1 MYRLIKLLLFI
12 YIFFYTALNVDAQQ
26 IIYIKNEYELYKLN
40 YNKVFILD
48 DMPNYPSSIRE
59 VLQLEDKFRPL
70 TLPCYPSMSKGQV
83 WLRFTIQ
90 NDNPTPAYMVFS
102 PTIPDSIA
110 LYAMQPDGH
119 YLFSQTGAMLPFRE
133 RGILA
138 PNPNLR
144 LVGEQGKAQTYYL
157 KVSVSFSEGGKLQV
171 GNYSAVDHQ
180 FHLEDIWNGI
190 FSGVLILICLL
201 NFFMYPVQ
209 KNIAYFWYALFSLDY
224 LILFNIQN
232 GFFHEWLFYDTPQ
245 YNYVTF
251 IFISLSVVFG
261 NLFAIYFL
269 ESKKYNILLHR
280 ILLVSVFIAIL
291 SLIIGF
297 CGYQPLSIEISL
309 FLSVPSGIFSLI
321 IAILNVRKKRNL
333 GWYYIFSWLS
343 SQSTVI
349 VYLLDTTGLFFD
361 VPNIKYV
368 IYLGAVGEALF
379 LTAAIFNHISFLN
392 KEKEKTNQLIL
403 KTVQEKQQLIA
414 EQNAL
419 LEQSVHERTKALQ
432 EALAREQNA
441 EKQVSEYAKKLEI
454 SNKELTE
461 FAYLVSHDL
470 KAPLRNIASFTELLN
485 RKNKEKFDNRDKDFM
500 QFIVKGAK
508 QGMQLVEGLLNF
520 SKIDKELGEP
530 QEINL
535 SELVDNVCF
544 NLNNLIETKKAQI
557 DCESLPILLAHN
569 ALLSQLFQNLIAN
582 GIKYNENKSPV
593 VHLGSFRKQ
602 GKTIF
607 FVRDNG
613 IGIEPRFKEEVFKMF
628 RRLHTVEQYEG
639 SGIGL
644 AFCKKIVETYN
655 GEIWLESEQGQGT
668 TFYFTLPKLTKL

>member
-1 MYRLIKLLLFI
+1 MCRLIKLFLFS
-12 YIFFYTALNVDAQQ
+12 YILFCTVLNVDAQEVVS
-26 IIYIKNEYELYKLN
+26 IENEYELYKLN
-40 YNKVFILD
+40 YNKVYILVD
-48 DMPNYPSSIRE
+48 VPNYPSSIRE
-59 VLQLEDKFRPL
+59 VLQMEDKFRPL
-70 TLPCYPSMSKGQV
+70 ASSCYPSMSNGQV

-90 NDNPTPAYMVFS
+90 NNNATPAYITFS
-102 PTIPDSIA
+102 PSIPDSIS

-119 YLFSQTGAMLPFRE
+119 YVFSQTGAMLPFRE

-138 PNPNLR
+138 PTPNLH
-144 LVGEQGKAQTYYL
+144 LVGEQGKPQTYYL
-157 KVSVSFSEGGKLQV
+157 KVRVSFSEGGKLKV
-171 GNYSAVDHQ
+171 GNYTAIDHQ

-190 FSGVLILICLL
+190 FSGILILICLL

-209 KNIAYFWYALFSLDY
+209 KNIAYFWYGLFSLDY

-232 GFFHEWLFYDTPQ
+232 GFLHEWLFYNTPQ
-245 YNYVTF
+245 YNHTTY
-251 IFISLSVVFG
+251 IFLSLSVVFG
-261 NLFAIYFL
+261 TLFAIYFL
-269 ESKKYNILLHR
+269 KSKEFNIVIHR
-280 ILLVSVFIAIL
+280 ILWATVFI
-291 SLIIGF
+291 SLLALLIGF
-297 CGYQPLSIEISL
+297 IGYQPLSNDISL
-309 FLSVPSGIFSLI
+309 FISVPSGMLSLI
-321 IAILNVRKKRNL
+321 VAILNVRQKRNM

-349 VYLLDTTGLFFD
+349 IFLLDNTGLFFD
-361 VPNIKYV
+361 IANIKYI

-379 LTAAIFNHISFLN
+379 LTAAIFNHITFIN
-392 KEKEKTNQLIL
+392 KEKEKTNELIL
-403 KTVQEKQQLIA
+403 KSIQEKQQFIA

-419 LEQSVHERTKALQ
+419 LEQSVQARTKDLQ

-441 EKQVSEYAKKLEI
+441 ERQISEYAKKLEI

-508 QGMQLVEGLLNF
+508 QSMQLVEDLLNF
-520 SKIDKELGEP
+520 SKIDKDLGEP
-530 QEINL
+530 QTINL
-535 SELVDNVCF
+535 NELVQNVCF
-544 NLNNLIETKKAQI
+544 NLSNLIETKKAQI
-557 DCESLPILLAHN
+557 DCEPLPILLAHN

-582 GIKYNENKSPV
+582 GIKYNESESPV
-593 VHLGSFRKQ
+593 IHLGNFRER

-613 IGIEPRFKEEVFKMF
+613 IGIAPRFKDEVFKMF

-644 AFCKKIVETYN
+644 AFCKKIVDTYH
-655 GEIWLESEQGQGT
+655 GEIWLESEEGQGT
-668 TFYFTLPKLTKL
+668 TFYFTLPKAID